1 MWMSPLQAVGQGFWM
16 IPFKP
21 CLHLSAAMYLA
32 CVGGQ
37 ARCKRMYRD
46 VTRIHCDTSLR
57 TRSFCLEWQKTP
69 SRVLRLTLFNNNWL
83 FSNKYFLFGLHRCQE
98 S

>member
-1 MWMSPLQAVGQGFWM
+1 MNRCAQVQS
-16 IPFKP
+16 
-21 CLHLSAAMYLA
+21 SAGVIDALMTTR
-32 CVGGQ
+32 GGIQ
-37 ARCKRMYRD
+37 HS
-46 VTRIHCDTSLR
+46 RINLRLPVRERNVR

-83 FSNKYFLFGLHRCQE
+83 FSNKYFLFGLHSCKE